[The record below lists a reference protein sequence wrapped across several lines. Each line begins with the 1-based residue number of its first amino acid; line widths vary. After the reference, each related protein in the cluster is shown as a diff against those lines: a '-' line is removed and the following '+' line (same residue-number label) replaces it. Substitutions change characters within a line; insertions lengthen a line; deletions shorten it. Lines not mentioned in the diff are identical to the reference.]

1 MALNIKN
8 PRVEELAAEVAGM
21 AGETKTQAIKRAL
34 EDRRERLLGA
44 NGTQERYARMMRFL
58 ENEVWPLVPK
68 KELGRRLTKAEE
80 EKILGYGPDGV

>member
-1 MALNIKN
+1 MALNFKN